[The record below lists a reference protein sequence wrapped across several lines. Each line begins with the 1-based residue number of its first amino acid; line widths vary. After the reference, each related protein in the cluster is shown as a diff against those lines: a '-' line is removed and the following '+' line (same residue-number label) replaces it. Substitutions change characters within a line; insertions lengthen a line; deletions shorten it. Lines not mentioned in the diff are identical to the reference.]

1 MWIST
6 KRYSWKE
13 TTKQIL
19 NIKKKK
25 KIEKTSLDDFNSRLE
40 QAEEIIHNILQKILN
55 EPFDQPNSILEDNP
69 YGIIEFEILK
79 KAMTKSEQF
88 KRLMEN
94 YHTEYYVHYGSS
106 RKRQG
111 KGQRVYLKAYWSKMF
126 KVWGKIWIYKYKKLN
141 KL

>member
-1 MWIST
+1 MHS
-6 KRYSWKE
+6 
-13 TTKQIL
+13 
-19 NIKKKK
+19 
-25 KIEKTSLDDFNSRLE
+25 
-40 QAEEIIHNILQKILN
+40 ILQKILN

-88 KRLMEN
+88 KGLMEN

-106 RKRQG
+106 RKRQR

-126 KVWGKIWIYKYKKLN
+126 KV
-141 KL
+141 

>member
-13 TTKQIL
+13 RTKQIL
-19 NIKKKK
+19 NIKKK

-88 KRLMEN
+88 KGLMEN

-106 RKRQG
+106 RKRQR

-126 KVWGKIWIYKYKKLN
+126 KVWRKIWIYKYKKLN